1 MVERATTGR
10 PVTIFLAML
19 LRRGKRPLPEPPT
32 GATGAAAAAAAAG
45 ARRCVKSGEGSRALL
60 TVWGCRLR
68 LAAARGVGRS
78 TKAEHW
84 ARNARARTKESAAGK
99 DDGRRI
105 VAGIILRIPL
115 VLLSCGFGGVARLAI
130 TQVASIRAAS
140 SIRGKAST

>member
-10 PVTIFLAML
+10 PVTTFWAML

-32 GATGAAAAAAAAG
+32 GATGAAAAAAG
-45 ARRCVKSGEGSRALL
+45 AHRRVKSGEGSRALL

-105 VAGIILRIPL
+105 VAGIILCIPL
-115 VLLSCGFGGVARLAI
+115 VLLPCGFWGVASLAI

-140 SIRGKAST
+140 SFGGKAST